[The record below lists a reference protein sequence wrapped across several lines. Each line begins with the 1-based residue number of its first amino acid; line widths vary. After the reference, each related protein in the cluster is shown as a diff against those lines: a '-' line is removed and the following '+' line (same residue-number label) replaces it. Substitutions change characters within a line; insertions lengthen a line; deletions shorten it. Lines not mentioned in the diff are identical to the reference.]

1 MTCVAGKEAIDQ
13 RIRHG
18 RRALSQYSR
27 RCTTV
32 PIESVFAAHKFSF
45 FVAFSRPLSSIIP
58 SVSRYFAI
66 DKLFPRYRGISVPF
80 DPRKTETADG
90 IGLESIRYRLLSY
103 TNVKF
108 DC

>member
-45 FVAFSRPLSSIIP
+45 FVAFPRPLSSIIP

-80 DPRKTETADG
+80 DPRKTGIADG
-90 IGLESIRYRLLSY
+90 IGLESIRYRLSSHI
-103 TNVKF
+103 NVKL
-108 DC
+108 DR